1 MFLSEAVV
9 VVMDGWSLFPV
20 NVVFALWVLPH
31 LIVLIDFDLFLWLMC
46 HDLFVLFFLFII
58 WLQLRQLSNVTATI
72 IILLVLIMDSNIMT
86 NCQCVCCYR
95 PFKLVSSVVL
105 FRKRFNYCVI
115 CFVIRQ
121 MHPLQNIVDD
131 TEWIL
136 LVACSVVVPVWDDV
150 QLSHEILKLSDEV

>member
-1 MFLSEAVV
+1 
-9 VVMDGWSLFPV
+9 
-20 NVVFALWVLPH
+20 
-31 LIVLIDFDLFLWLMC
+31 
-46 HDLFVLFFLFII
+46 
-58 WLQLRQLSNVTATI
+58 
-72 IILLVLIMDSNIMT
+72 MT

-121 MHPLQNIVDD
+121 MHPIQNIDD

-136 LVACSVVVPVWDDV
+136 LVACSVAVVQVSDDV
-150 QLSHEILKLSDEV
+150 QLSREILKLSAEV